1 MWWGGGVD
9 DVSVVGG
16 VGRCEVWWEGLDDV
30 WWEGLDDVSVVGG
43 VGRCECDGRGW
54 TM

>member
-1 MWWGGGVD
+1 M
-9 DVSVVGG
+9 
-16 VGRCEVWWEGLDDV
+16 

-43 VGRCECDGRGW
+43 VGQCVMGGVGRCECGGRGW